1 MTQFDSTIAAV
12 VVATDGRDWV
22 PELLSSLGAQ
32 TRPLD
37 ALVAVDNHS
46 RDGTRDL
53 LVRTLGPD
61 RVLPSSRDMGF
72 PAAANMGAAAVP
84 DADYLLIL
92 HDDVVLEPDTVERL
106 AEALDA
112 DPRLGVTGPKVV
124 DYDNPRIIQS
134 MGISLDR
141 FGQVHDDVRDAE
153 LDQGQG
159 LHGSRH
165 LAVTSAAMMVRNDVF
180 QALGGFDPRFEMY
193 RDDLDLCWRVW
204 LGGWDVAVVPDTRV
218 RHRRAG
224 SSDRRDDRS
233 AFTGPH
239 YFRER
244 NTLAAIIKNV
254 TGPRIM
260 AAVVGFVV
268 AAFVR
273 SVWYAATRRFQ
284 EAWQTIQAW
293 GWNVTHLPGTLR
305 RRAQV
310 RRHQRR
316 TTAQIEHLFAKVGPQ
331 VRHMFSILGDWVVGT
346 DDSPVAPVPDGAS
359 LPPLQRAGSLIRRRP
374 MRITG
379 IALVV
384 VGLFLAIPLM
394 FPGVFR
400 LGQFAPFPAS
410 GTTAIR
416 DFLSS
421 WHDVD
426 ATGTAGA
433 PSPAQP
439 MLGGIQVLLL
449 NSEWLVGRV
458 LLFGLP
464 LLAWVL
470 AQAALVPVIPTR
482 GPRVAGAT
490 VYILS
495 PAAIAAMRTGRIGVL
510 VTLAMLPLV
519 GMGLMAA
526 TSRTRPLDA
535 AWRGTALA
543 VLAGATM
550 VAFDSVMIAPLATAV
565 VVLAIVAG
573 VRRDTAAG
581 RTRALTRLATIAL
594 GVPALLYP
602 WIGTLVS
609 APPVPDPTSLM
620 PVDEAS
626 SPMWQ
631 WLLFAPDQ
639 VGFPGLVAGVGVV
652 VAGLLGLA
660 LASRRQ
666 PRTALVLSV
675 GFIVVSVGAALLDWM
690 GDSAP
695 MWAGT
700 ASLGAAALLAILMAT
715 GLRWVTAVMHGHSF
729 GWRQSAAVLALGA
742 VVAGMAATAID
753 IGRDGWAFGRG
764 DPPLPLFLVSEDD
777 DDVADTGSLILTLAA
792 SDDVVD
798 WELTSTTGDTMA
810 SYGVPESPG
819 TTVTV
824 DTIVAQVVG
833 QADPAASGRLGL
845 LNVQYV
851 WVPEAGLTED
861 LRAGLDRQ
869 FDLRSEPVNSGL
881 VYRLV
886 NHAPVVSMVPAD
898 RISEIAATASLPPT
912 LEVTPLQSD
921 GASSWTAAP
930 ADTDRVALVG
940 AAENG
945 PWSAEVDGVDVA
957 ATADNGLVWFDVP
970 AGSEVVVQAGN
981 QSARTTQ
988 LIVELVALAFIVSI
1002 LLRPPGSS
1010 SATSLRRVGTER
1022 PTQPEGSRA

>member
-1 MTQFDSTIAAV
+1 MTEFDSTIAAV
-12 VVATDGRDWV
+12 VVATEGSQWV
-22 PELLSSLGAQ
+22 PELLASLREQ

-37 ALVAVDNHS
+37 MLLAIDNAS
-46 RDGTRDL
+46 GDRTRDL
-53 LVRTLGPD
+53 LVRELGPD
-61 RVLPSSRDMGF
+61 RVLPSSQDMGF
-72 PAAANMGAAAVP
+72 PAAVNMGAAAVP
-84 DADYLLIL
+84 EADYLLIL
-92 HDDVVLEPDTVERL
+92 HDDVVLDPDTVERL
-106 AEALDA
+106 AQALDA

-124 DYDNPRIIQS
+124 DHDNPRILQS
-134 MGISLDR
+134 MGMTLDR
-141 FGQVHDDVRDAE
+141 FGQVHDDVQDAE

-180 QALGGFDPRFEMY
+180 RALGGFDPRFEMY

-204 LGGWDVAVVPDTRV
+204 LGGWDVAVVPATRV

-224 SSDRRDDRS
+224 SSDQRDDRS

-244 NTLAAIIKNV
+244 NTLASIIKNV
-254 TGPRIM
+254 TGPRIV
-260 AAVVGFVV
+260 AAVVGFLV
-268 AAFVR
+268 AALVR

-284 EAWQTIQAW
+284 ESWQTIQAW
-293 GWNVTHLPGTLR
+293 GWNLTHLPGTLR
-305 RRAQV
+305 RRGQV

-331 VRHMFSILGDWVVGT
+331 VRHMFSVIGDWVLGT
-346 DDSPVAPVPDGAS
+346 DDVPVQPIPEGAHLSPG
-359 LPPLQRAGSLIRRRP
+359 QRIGRLIRRRP

-384 VGLFLAIPLM
+384 VGLFLAIPLLA
-394 FPGVFR
+394 PGAFR

-426 ATGTAGA
+426 AAGTAGS
-433 PSPAQP
+433 PSPAQAV
-439 MLGGIQVLLL
+439 LGAVQVLLV
-449 NSEWLVGRV
+449 NNEWLVGRV

-470 AQAALVPVIPTR
+470 AQAALVPFIPTR

-495 PAAIAAMRTGRIGVL
+495 PPAIAALRTGRIGVL

-519 GMGLMAA
+519 TMGLLAA
-526 TSRTRPLDA
+526 TGRNRGLEA

-543 VLAGATM
+543 VLAGAMM
-550 VAFDSVMIAPLATAV
+550 VAFDPVMIAPLAVAV
-565 VVLAIVAG
+565 VTLAIVAG
-573 VRRDTAAG
+573 IRRDTAAA
-581 RTRALTRLATIAL
+581 RTRTLTRLATVAL
-594 GVPALLYP
+594 GVPAVLYP
-602 WIGTLVS
+602 WITSVVS
-609 APPVPDPTSLM
+609 APPVPGPSSVM
-620 PVDEAS
+620 PIDEAS

-631 WLLFAPDQ
+631 WLVLAPDQ
-639 VGFPGLVAGVGVV
+639 FGFPGLLAGIGVV

-666 PRTALVLSV
+666 PVAALVLAI
-675 GFIVVSVGAALLDWM
+675 GFVVASVGAAMLDWM
-690 GDSAP
+690 GLGSR

-700 ASLGAAALLAILMAT
+700 ASLVGAAMLAVLLAM
-715 GLRWVTAVMHGHSF
+715 GLRWVAAVMHGHSF
-729 GWRQSAAVLALGA
+729 GWRQPVAGLALGI
-742 VVAGMAATAID
+742 VVVGMVATAVN

-764 DPPLPLFLVSEDD
+764 DPPLPLFLTSADADGASEDH
-777 DDVADTGSLILTLAA
+777 LILTLAA
-792 SDDVVD
+792 SDDAVGWD
-798 WELTSTTGDTMA
+798 LTSTTGDTMA

-819 TTVTV
+819 TSVTV
-824 DTIVAQVVG
+824 GTIVAQIVG

-845 LNVQYV
+845 LNIRYV
-851 WVPEAGLTED
+851 WVPEAGMTED

-869 FDLRSEPVNSGL
+869 FDLRSEPVSSGL

-886 NHAPVVSMVPAD
+886 NDAPVVSMVPAD
-898 RISEIAATASLPPT
+898 RISEVAATASLPPE
-912 LEVTPLQSD
+912 LEATPLQPVS
-921 GASSWTAAP
+921 ASSWTAAP

-945 PWSAEVDGVDVA
+945 PWRATVDGVAVA
-957 ATADNGLVWFDVP
+957 PTAENGLVWFDVP
-970 AGSEVVVQAGN
+970 AGSDVRVEAGN
-981 QSARTTQ
+981 QSLRTSQ
-988 LIVELVALAFIVSI
+988 LLVELLAVLFMVSI
-1002 LLRPPGSS
+1002 LLRPPGSA
-1010 SATSLRRVGTER
+1010 SATSLRRARVDR
-1022 PTQPEGSRA
+1022 VDLPEGSLS